1 MSRRS
6 SDEEIT
12 RQPGTLPEW
21 RRDGETLVA
30 SCDAPDLPVAVRLIV
45 NAADEAELIRHHPDA
60 DPRWKVTHGRSST
73 HSAGGLTQFDIDLT
87 HRISAA
93 AARLG
98 AKPLEST

>member
-1 MSRRS
+1 MSRWS

-30 SCDAPDLPVAVRLIV
+30 SGEPPDLPVAVRPIV
-45 NAADEAELIRHHPDA
+45 NAGDEAELIRHHPDA

-73 HSAGGLTQFDIDLT
+73 HSAGGLTQFDIDLA